1 MSIWNWRPEPA
12 HPLMH
17 FACLVQHDATQP
29 LPLLEAAASLGQDA
43 APDLDVQQ
51 VLCVV
56 DNWVHRLNQ
65 RLDVEASQRTKLVA
79 LNRFFY
85 DELGFAANVN
95 DYVHPD
101 NSYLHCVVQT
111 RVGIPISLAVL
122 WLELAAAIG
131 LVAQG
136 VSFPGHFLVKIPLE
150 EGLVVQDPLTGQG
163 LTLGVLG
170 EWLEP
175 FREAWHLKGE
185 DMPPVHLFLQAA
197 DARLIL
203 ERMLHNLRLSHTQRD
218 DVVQHLNV
226 LQRLLVLSPKDWVLY
241 RDRGRLYASQGQ
253 RRAALEDLQ
262 TYLRHADAATDVLE
276 VQDQVERLR
285 TGSRL
290 A

>member
-1 MSIWNWRPEPA
+1 MSTWNWRPEPA

-17 FACLVQHDATQP
+17 FACLVQPDADQP
-29 LPLLEAAASLGQDA
+29 LPLLEAAVSLGHDVDPA
-43 APDLDVQQ
+43 LDVQQ

-56 DNWVHRLNQ
+56 DRWAQ
-65 RLDVEASQRTKLVA
+65 RLRQRVDVDASQRTKLVA

-85 DELGFAANVN
+85 DELGFAANTN

-101 NSYLHCVVQT
+101 NSYLHRVVHT
-111 RVGIPISLAVL
+111 RLGIPISLAVL
-122 WLELAAAIG
+122 WLELAAAMG
-131 LVAQG
+131 LPAQG
-136 VSFPGHFLVKIPLE
+136 VSFPGHFLVKVALE

-163 LTLGVLG
+163 MTLAALG

-197 DARLIL
+197 ESRLIL
-203 ERMLHNLRLSHTQRD
+203 ERMLHNLRLSHAQQG
-218 DVVQHLNV
+218 DVCQQLNV
-226 LQRLLVLSPKDWVLY
+226 LQRLLVLSPQDWVLY
-241 RDRGRLYASQGQ
+241 RDRGRLYAEQGQ

-285 TGSRL
+285 TRSR
-290 A
+290 